1 MKDIVA
7 VPASTILRSLTPD
20 SAVWYCEMLVL
31 VLVVHLARVPPG
43 VLAPDCEGGS
53 ASSAQAAM
61 SVDELLGVKVPVG
74 GAQLGSRE
82 RVCVCLRR
90 AVSLLRLHLS
100 VTVAL
105 LNVLYE
111 GEPPPAVTK
120 PFRRAMSLLAEALRA
135 KVAHVEAWRRHPSA
149 VNAPGGVFVTTK
161 LLRPL
166 FADLC
171 ALATECLP
179 LVPLLCGTQFVRT
192 VDTLRG
198 VLSATCDGE
207 PIKPSDDRPATVLD
221 RDVSGK
227 RLAHLWQRLLQLDGS
242 MLPQWQALLAAGST

>member
-1 MKDIVA
+1 VY
-7 VPASTILRSLTPD
+7 VNPLSLSSCAPCPGCLLLPGD
-20 SAVWYCEMLVL
+20 AA
-31 VLVVHLARVPPG
+31 LA
-43 VLAPDCEGGS
+43 AP
-53 ASSAQAAM
+53 
-61 SVDELLGVKVPVG
+61 
-74 GAQLGSRE
+74 SR
-82 RVCVCLRR
+82 
-90 AVSLLRLHLS
+90 
-100 VTVAL
+100 
-105 LNVLYE
+105 
-111 GEPPPAVTK
+111 TK

-198 VLSATCDGE
+198 VSVLRVHLCTLAHQALQIASRDLAPQFFLG
-207 PIKPSDDRPATVLD
+207 KPLRPPTTTTIAHHHHHHHPPPPSPTTIPHHQHPHPQSPHRGTVYGCCRCVCLCA
-221 RDVSGK
+221 RDVGG
-227 RLAHLWQRLLQLDGS
+227 WWEWWCGGVVV
-242 MLPQWQALLAAGST
+242 WE